1 MTVHKAEL
9 FRKAQLLH
17 FLIRSEPYRVQP
29 EQHSPLSMKIVT
41 FTFTFRRLAVVLAI
55 LAAVGVGPA
64 CATSPFDSAEDEVSS
79 SWKLRAYGYSALVAK
94 VMYADYMSLSVEGH
108 AANM

>member
-1 MTVHKAEL
+1 M
-9 FRKAQLLH
+9 FSPNS
-17 FLIRSEPYRVQP
+17 IR
-29 EQHSPLSMKIVT
+29 LSMKIVT
-41 FTFTFRRLAVVLAI
+41 FTLSFRRLAFVLAI

-64 CATSPFDSAEDEVSS
+64 CATSPFDAAEDEVSL
-79 SWKLRAYGYSALVAK
+79 SWNLHACGYSSLVAK